1 LPLPPALRQ
10 AVAQVFAGVS
20 ASEPAT
26 VSAMLATWES
36 TGQLIDPHTAVAVAG
51 ATGAPAPSAGT
62 PLVILSTAHPAKF
75 PQAVRAA
82 TGQTPPAPPAAARL
96 DGLTERFERLPA
108 DVEAV
113 KAYVRAW
120 A

>member
-1 LPLPPALRQ
+1 M
-10 AVAQVFAGVS
+10 AQVFSGVS

-26 VSAMLATWES
+26 ESAMRRIWES
-36 TGQLIDPHTAVAVAG
+36 TGRLIDPHTAVAVAG
-51 ATGAPAPSAGT
+51 AAEAPAPSAGT

-82 TGQTPPAPPAAARL
+82 TDQTPAAPPAAARL
-96 DGLTERFERLPA
+96 DGLAERFERLPA

-113 KAYVRAW
+113 KAYVRSW